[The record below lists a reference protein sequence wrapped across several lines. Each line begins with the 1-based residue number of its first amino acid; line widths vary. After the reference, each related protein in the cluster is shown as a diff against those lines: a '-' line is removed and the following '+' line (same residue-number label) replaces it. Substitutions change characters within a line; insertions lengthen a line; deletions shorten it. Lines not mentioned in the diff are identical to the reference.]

1 MRHSTDTSPPT
12 LASLPPAVPTAAR
25 RAAIAAAVEAY
36 NQANPNVRLPRS
48 AARLLLAMF
57 PAGDEFRGSQ
67 ELLRD
72 AGFGSRVWEQ
82 LRALITAGLLSRQ
95 QNGTKGAPITYRL
108 LLP

>member
-12 LASLPPAVPTAAR
+12 PASLPAAVPTAAR
-25 RAAIAAAVEAY
+25 RAASAAAVEAY

-82 LRALITAGLLSRQ
+82 LHALIAAGLLSRQ
-95 QNGTKGAPITYRL
+95 HNGTKAAPITYRL